1 MTINAVA
8 LSRNQI
14 QLLALLAG
22 LVVLNASPAF
32 AERVIISGKH
42 SKDEIK
48 QACAGLDSGF
58 MVAGPGGKG
67 YGCYNEKN
75 GVLVTC
81 DDGGE
86 CIGWIPEKRKMPTD
100 SKILDFLTLGN
111 AAGEGS
117 KYKGDR
123 QPFDPFAIVKK

>member
-14 QLLALLAG
+14 RLLALFAG
-22 LVVLNASPAF
+22 LLVLNASPVF
-32 AERVIISGKH
+32 AERVNISGTH

-58 MVAGPGGKG
+58 MIEGPGGKG

-81 DDGGE
+81 DPEGE
-86 CIGWIPEKRKMPTD
+86 CTGFIPEKRKMPTD
-100 SKILDFLTLGN
+100 SKILDFLTRGN

-117 KYKGDR
+117 AYKGDR